1 MCNIVKNWLKD
12 HPEIE
17 ELPWPPKGCD
27 MNPIEN
33 AWADMVYELNAQGLK
48 KKDQLWDEIESLW
61 ERLAIRSSYW
71 NNLSQSMND
80 RLQMVVDAD
89 GGWTKY

>member
-33 AWADMVYELNAQGLK
+33 VGADMVYELNAQGLK
-48 KKDQLWDEIESLW
+48 KK
-61 ERLAIRSSYW
+61 RSA
-71 NNLSQSMND
+71 M
-80 RLQMVVDAD
+80 
-89 GGWTKY
+89 G